1 MSWKENARKAAA
13 LEALKQVKDG
23 FVIGLGSGT
32 TMELFM
38 NELAYKIKLE
48 ELDILA
54 VPSST
59 QVELKAAS
67 LGIKLTSLNE
77 YPKLDLAV
85 DGADQVELKTLNLVK
100 GGGAALTREKIVDSS
115 AKKLIIIVD
124 EEKLTEKIT
133 HPIPLE
139 VMQFGIKATIEKIVE
154 IGGKP
159 KLREGLRKAGPIITD
174 NGNFILDVE
183 FDELNNPEEINYKLK
198 MIPGV
203 IETGLF
209 LKMVDEVYVGEKNGK
224 TKVLTKS

>member
-1 MSWKENARKAAA
+1 
-13 LEALKQVKDG
+13 
-23 FVIGLGSGT
+23 
-32 TMELFM
+32 
-38 NELAYKIKLE
+38 
-48 ELDILA
+48 
-54 VPSST
+54 
-59 QVELKAAS
+59 
-67 LGIKLTSLNE
+67 
-77 YPKLDLAV
+77 
-85 DGADQVELKTLNLVK
+85 
-100 GGGAALTREKIVDSS
+100 
-115 AKKLIIIVD
+115 LIIIVD

-139 VMQFGIKATIEKIVE
+139 VMQFGVKATIEKIVE

>member
-1 MSWKENARKAAA
+1 MNWKENARKAASI
-13 LEALKQVKDG
+13 EALKQIKDG

-32 TMELFM
+32 TMDIFI
-38 NELAYKIKLE
+38 NELSSKIKLE
-48 ELDILA
+48 ELEILA
-54 VPSST
+54 VPSSI
-59 QVELKAAS
+59 QVELKAAA

-77 YPKLDLAV
+77 YPNLDLAI
-85 DGADQVELKTLNLVK
+85 DGADQVEVKTLNLIK

-124 EEKLTEKIT
+124 EEKLVNKLT
-133 HPIPLE
+133 HSIPLE
-139 VMQFGIKATIEKIVE
+139 IIQFGVKATMDKIRK

-159 KLREGLRKAGPIITD
+159 ILREGSGKLGPIITD
-174 NGNFILDVE
+174 NGNFIVDVE
-183 FDELNNPEEINYKLK
+183 FGEINNPEELNYKLK

-224 TKVLTKS
+224 VKILAKS

>member
-1 MSWKENARKAAA
+1 MNWKENARKAAS

-32 TMELFM
+32 TMDIFI
-38 NELAYKIKLE
+38 NELSSKIKLE
-48 ELDILA
+48 ELEILA
-54 VPSST
+54 VPSSI
-59 QVELKAAS
+59 QVELKAAA

-77 YPKLDLAV
+77 YPNLDLAI
-85 DGADQVELKTLNLVK
+85 DGADQVEVKTLNLIK

-124 EEKLTEKIT
+124 EEKLVNKLT

-139 VMQFGIKATIEKIVE
+139 IIQFGVKATMDKIGK

-159 KLREGLRKAGPIITD
+159 ILRESLGKLGPVITD
-174 NGNFILDVE
+174 NGNFIVDVE
-183 FDELNNPEEINYKLK
+183 FGEINNPEELNCKLK

-224 TKVLTKS
+224 VKILTKS

>member
-139 VMQFGIKATIEKIVE
+139 VMQFGVKATIEKIVE

>member
-1 MSWKENARKAAA
+1 MNWKENARKAASK
-13 LEALKQVKDG
+13 EALKQVKDG

-38 NELAYKIKLE
+38 NELAHKIKLE
-48 ELDILA
+48 ELDVLA

-77 YPKLDLAV
+77 HPRLDLAI
-85 DGADQVELKTLNLVK
+85 DGADQVEVKTLNLVK

-124 EEKLTEKIT
+124 EEKLTERIT
-133 HPIPLE
+133 CPIPLE
-139 VMQFGIKATIEKIVE
+139 VMQFGVKATIEKIAE

-159 KLREGLRKAGPIITD
+159 KLREGSGKAGPIVTD
-174 NGNFILDVE
+174 NGNFIVDVE
-183 FDELNNPEEINYKLK
+183 FEEISNLEEINYKLK
-198 MIPGV
+198 IIPGV

-224 TKVLTKS
+224 TRVLTKL